1 MGQIPTQC
9 DKKKNCLSHLHE
21 MTRLHFWDKL
31 NYRKNTILIIII
43 NGIWFLIRKKC
54 LKKQQHIHS
63 IWNENFQCNIF
74 LMNKHRPRSVHYSP
88 HSADFTKGF
97 IYNGD
102 GAMLAMGFFSIK
114 HAFRKRI
121 SQCLTLNELC
131 TRVSSKSITTH
142 FLFESCG
149 RTAGS
154 KYFSLEFWK

>member
-88 HSADFTKGF
+88 HSADFTKPP
-97 IYNGD
+97 D
-102 GAMLAMGFFSIK
+102 RRFFMSADSHFLLRKSPTSYIVRSFGQFSSHMMQSQWSIK
-114 HAFRKRI
+114 LLSI
-121 SQCLTLNELC
+121 PMY
-131 TRVSSKSITTH
+131 SSP
-142 FLFESCG
+142 
-149 RTAGS
+149 
-154 KYFSLEFWK
+154 WMP

>member
-9 DKKKNCLSHLHE
+9 DKNCLSHLHE

-31 NYRKNTILIIII
+31 NYRNNTILIIII

-88 HSADFTKGF
+88 HSADFTKPP
-97 IYNGD
+97 D
-102 GAMLAMGFFSIK
+102 RRFFCCGSPRPATLSA
-114 HAFRKRI
+114 HLGN
-121 SQCLTLNELC
+121 SQATWCSRSGQSNYCRYQC
-131 TRVSSKSITTH
+131 TVHRGCHNVHVCKQLDDTQCT
-142 FLFESCG
+142 
-149 RTAGS
+149 
-154 KYFSLEFWK
+154 